1 MALISPLRRL
11 LGRRP
16 VEIDLSGTQAARLS
30 SPDARNSTAAP
41 PALLEN
47 ESRDI
52 VAAREAQREV
62 TQLLRRLVERLE
74 AQASTPPPSDP
85 SLQQLPKAIDALGD
99 LRRQGLALMDA
110 LNEQLEAG
118 RQRDEAMRAAFHR
131 VSESSEQG
139 AELMRHV
146 QEHLEAATQT
156 AGGLSESVHSLRTTL
171 GELSA
176 GNERVARSLEQVAG
190 VDQERHERI
199 VRTLSSWQRWSVAAA
214 ACAAVAALMAAG
226 AAIAVLVTVLF

>member
-118 RQRDEAMRAAFHR
+118 RQRDEAMRAAF
-131 VSESSEQG
+131 
-139 AELMRHV
+139 
-146 QEHLEAATQT
+146 
-156 AGGLSESVHSLRTTL
+156 
-171 GELSA
+171 
-176 GNERVARSLEQVAG
+176 
-190 VDQERHERI
+190 
-199 VRTLSSWQRWSVAAA
+199 
-214 ACAAVAALMAAG
+214 
-226 AAIAVLVTVLF
+226 